1 MCGIAGFTRT
11 DNSRYPA
18 EEVLDN
24 MGNAI
29 VHRGPD
35 SSGNYVD
42 DGVALRHQRL
52 SIIDLSETGHQ
63 PMFSNDERYVT
74 VYNGE
79 IYNFPELREE
89 LQKDGH
95 QFRGQ
100 SDTEVMLALYERIG
114 KAVLD
119 RLNGFY
125 ALAIWDRKDKTLFLA
140 RDRLGK
146 KPLYYSFINGQLIF
160 ASEIKAILQ
169 VPGVQR
175 DIDNEALVDFFHY
188 QYVPDTKC
196 IFSSMEK
203 LPAGHW
209 MELKDGKLEVK
220 QYWDISFADKTD
232 ENNEQIQDTLLE
244 NLDQSVQS
252 RMVSDV
258 PLGAFLSGG
267 VDSSAI
273 VGLMANA
280 SDEPIKTC
288 SIGFDEE
295 RFNELEHSKQIAEL
309 FETNHNEYI
318 AKQNLEQD
326 FLEITRYFDEPF
338 ADASLIP
345 TYYVS
350 QLARKTVTVA
360 ISGDGGDENFAGYSK
375 YMTDY
380 RENRI
385 RNRIPA
391 SIRQNLFKSIA
402 HAIGRP
408 NNSVLRK
415 ANSLLSSL
423 AAEPDYAFFTT
434 NCFFN
439 TDLWQKIMNDD
450 FRSAVGSYDPSYYT
464 RQYYQAADTDDHL
477 HKLLYTDIKTY
488 LVGDIL
494 VKVDRMSMANSL
506 ETRAPLLDYKLMEYV
521 ATIPSHLKLH
531 DGETKFILKKTLEKL
546 LPHDIL
552 YRKKMGF
559 SIPLAEW
566 LSNEFNNLFEDTVL
580 ASESGVANYFDTSV
594 IRKLWQAHLSG
605 NHNHS
610 DELWSLLIFETWWR
624 NYAA

>member
-11 DNSRYPA
+11 ESSRYPA
-18 EEVLDN
+18 DEVLDK

-29 VHRGPD
+29 LHRGPD

-42 DGVALRHQRL
+42 DHVALRHQRL
-52 SIIDLSETGHQ
+52 SIIDLSATGHQ
-63 PMFSNDERYVT
+63 PMFSNDKRYVT

-89 LQKDGH
+89 LQRDGH

-100 SDTEVMLALYERIG
+100 SDTEVLLALYERIG

-119 RLNGFY
+119 RINGFY
-125 ALAIWDRKDKTLFLA
+125 ALAIWDTVEKSLFLA

-146 KPLYYSFINGQLIF
+146 KPLYYSFNNGQLVF
-160 ASEIKAILQ
+160 ASEIKAMLQ
-169 VPGVQR
+169 VPGMQR
-175 DIDNEALVDFFHY
+175 DIDQQAMVDFFHY

-196 IFSSMEK
+196 IFSNMNK

-209 MELKDGKLEVK
+209 MELKNGKLEVK
-220 QYWDISFADKTD
+220 QYWDISFSGETSETEEEITA
-232 ENNEQIQDTLLE
+232 TLLE
-244 NLDQSVQS
+244 SLDKSVRS
-252 RMVSDV
+252 RMISDV

-280 SDEPIKTC
+280 AKEPIKTC

-295 RFNELEHSKQIAEL
+295 RFNELEHSKKIAEQ
-309 FETNHNEYI
+309 FDTNHNEYI
-318 AKQNLEQD
+318 AKQNLEND
-326 FLEITRYFDEPF
+326 FLEIARYFDEPF

-375 YMTDY
+375 YMTDFQ
-380 RENRI
+380 ENRI
-385 RNRIPA
+385 RNKIPPLL
-391 SIRQNLFKSIA
+391 RRTLFKSMA
-402 HAIGRP
+402 NMIGRP
-408 NNSVLRK
+408 NNTLLRK
-415 ANSLLSSL
+415 ANSLLSTL
-423 AAEPDYAFFTT
+423 AAEPDQAFFST

-439 TDLWQKIMNDD
+439 ADLWQKIINDD
-450 FRSAVGSYDPSYYT
+450 LRSATANYDPSEYT

-477 HKLLYTDIKTY
+477 AKLLYTDIKTY

-506 ETRAPLLDYKLMEYV
+506 ETRAPLLDYKMMEYV
-521 ATIPSHLKLH
+521 ATIPSSLKLH
-531 DGETKFILKKTLEKL
+531 DGETKYILKKSLEKL
-546 LPHDIL
+546 LPNDIL

-559 SIPLAEW
+559 SIPLADW
-566 LSNEFNNLFEDTVL
+566 LTHEFNNLFEEYVL
-580 ASESGVANYFDTSV
+580 ASNAGIANYFDPKMVKS
-594 IRKLWQAHLSG
+594 IWQAHLSG
-605 NHNHS
+605 NHNYS

-624 NYAA
+624 NYAS

>member
-11 DNSRYPA
+11 ESSRYPA
-18 EEVLDN
+18 DEVLDK

-29 VHRGPD
+29 LHRGPD

-42 DGVALRHQRL
+42 DHVALRHQRL
-52 SIIDLSETGHQ
+52 SIIDLSATGHQ
-63 PMFSNDERYVT
+63 PMFSNDKRYVT

-89 LQKDGH
+89 LQRDGH

-100 SDTEVMLALYERIG
+100 SDTEVLLALYERIG

-119 RLNGFY
+119 RINGFY
-125 ALAIWDRKDKTLFLA
+125 ALAIWDTVEKSLFLA

-146 KPLYYSFINGQLIF
+146 KPLYYSFNNGQLVF
-160 ASEIKAILQ
+160 ASEIKAMLQ
-169 VPGVQR
+169 VPGMQR
-175 DIDNEALVDFFHY
+175 DIDQEALVDFFHY

-196 IFSSMEK
+196 IFSNMNK

-209 MELKDGKLEVK
+209 MELKNGKLEVK
-220 QYWDISFADKTD
+220 QYWDISFSGETSETEEEITA
-232 ENNEQIQDTLLE
+232 TLLE
-244 NLDQSVQS
+244 SLDKSVRS
-252 RMVSDV
+252 RMISDV

-280 SDEPIKTC
+280 AKEPIKTC

-295 RFNELEHSKQIAEL
+295 RFNELEHSKKIAEQ
-309 FETNHNEYI
+309 FDTNHNEYI
-318 AKQNLEQD
+318 AKQNLEND
-326 FLEITRYFDEPF
+326 FLEIARYFDEPF

-375 YMTDY
+375 YMTDFQ
-380 RENRI
+380 ENRI
-385 RNRIPA
+385 RNKIPPLL
-391 SIRQNLFKSIA
+391 RRTLFKSMA
-402 HAIGRP
+402 NMIGRP
-408 NNSVLRK
+408 NNTLLRK
-415 ANSLLSSL
+415 ANSLLSTL
-423 AAEPDYAFFTT
+423 AAEPDQAFFTT

-439 TDLWQKIMNDD
+439 ADLWQKIINDD
-450 FRSAVGSYDPSYYT
+450 LRSATANYDPSEYT

-477 HKLLYTDIKTY
+477 AKLLYTDIKTY

-506 ETRAPLLDYKLMEYV
+506 ETRAPLLDYKMMEYV
-521 ATIPSHLKLH
+521 ATIPSSLKLH
-531 DGETKFILKKTLEKL
+531 DGETKYILKKSLEKL
-546 LPHDIL
+546 LPNDIL

-559 SIPLAEW
+559 SIPLADW
-566 LSNEFNNLFEDTVL
+566 LTHEFNNLFEEYVL
-580 ASESGVANYFDTSV
+580 ASNAGIANYFDPKMVQS
-594 IRKLWQAHLSG
+594 IWQAHLSG
-605 NHNHS
+605 NHNYS

-624 NYAA
+624 NYAS

>member
-11 DNSRYPA
+11 ENSRYPA
-18 EEVLDN
+18 DAVLDK

-42 DGVALRHQRL
+42 DHVALRHQRL
-52 SIIDLSETGHQ
+52 SIIDLSSTGHQ
-63 PMFSNDERYVT
+63 PMFSNDQRYVT

-89 LQKDGH
+89 LQRDGH

-100 SDTEVMLALYERIG
+100 SDTEVLLALYERIG

-119 RLNGFY
+119 RINGFY
-125 ALAIWDRKDKTLFLA
+125 ALAIWDTVDQTLFLA

-146 KPLYYSFINGQLIF
+146 KPLYYSFTNGQLVF
-160 ASEIKAILQ
+160 ASEIKAMLQ
-169 VPGVQR
+169 VPGMQR
-175 DIDNEALVDFFHY
+175 DIDQEALVDFFHY

-196 IFSSMEK
+196 IFSNMNK

-209 MELKDGKLEVK
+209 MELKNGKLEIK
-220 QYWDISFADKTD
+220 QYWDLSFSDESKASEEEISATLL
-232 ENNEQIQDTLLE
+232 DTL
-244 NLDQSVQS
+244 DKSVKS
-252 RMVSDV
+252 RMISDV

-280 SDEPIKTC
+280 ASEPIKTC

-295 RFNELEHSKQIAEL
+295 RFNELEHSKKIADQ
-309 FETNHNEYI
+309 FGTNHNEYI
-318 AKQNLEQD
+318 ARQNLEND
-326 FLEITRYFDEPF
+326 FLKITRYFDEPF

-375 YMTDY
+375 YLTDFQ
-380 RENRI
+380 ENRL
-385 RNRIPA
+385 RNKIPPVL
-391 SIRQNLFKSIA
+391 RRTLFKSMA
-402 HAIGRP
+402 NMIGRP
-408 NNSVLRK
+408 NNTLLRK
-415 ANSLLSSL
+415 ANSLLSTL
-423 AAEPDYAFFTT
+423 AAEPDQAFFTT
-434 NCFFN
+434 NSFFN
-439 TDLWQKIMNDD
+439 ADLWQKIINDD
-450 FRSAVGSYDPSYYT
+450 LRSATSHYDPSEYT
-464 RQYYQAADTDDHL
+464 RQYYRSADTDDHL
-477 HKLLYTDIKTY
+477 AKLLYTDIKTY

-506 ETRAPLLDYKLMEYV
+506 ETRAPLLDYEMMEYV
-521 ATIPSHLKLH
+521 ATIPSNLKLH
-531 DGETKFILKKTLEKL
+531 NGETKYILKKSLEKL
-546 LPHDIL
+546 LPNDIL

-559 SIPLAEW
+559 SIPLADW
-566 LSNEFNNLFEDTVL
+566 LTHEFNNLFEEYVL
-580 ASESGVANYFDTSV
+580 ASDAGIANYFDPKMV
-594 IRKLWQAHLSG
+594 KNIWQAHLSG
-605 NHNHS
+605 NHNYS

>member
-11 DNSRYPA
+11 DSTRYPA

-29 VHRGPD
+29 LHRGPD
-35 SSGNYVD
+35 ASGNYVD
-42 DGVALRHQRL
+42 DDVALRHQRL

-89 LQKDGH
+89 LQRDGH

-100 SDTEVMLALYERIG
+100 SDTEVLLALYERIG

-119 RLNGFY
+119 RINGFY
-125 ALAIWDRKDKTLFLA
+125 ALAIWDRVEKTLFLA

-146 KPLYYSFINGQLIF
+146 KPLYYSFNNGQLVF

-169 VPGVQR
+169 VPGMQR
-175 DIDNEALVDFFHY
+175 EIDKEALVDFFHY

-196 IFSSMEK
+196 IFSNMEK

-209 MELKDGKLEVK
+209 MELKNGKLEVR
-220 QYWDISFADKTD
+220 QYWDISFAGKTAKS
-232 ENNEQIQDTLLE
+232 EEEITSTLLK

-280 SDEPIKTC
+280 SNEPIKTC

-295 RFNELEHSKQIAEL
+295 RFNELEHSKKIAEQ
-309 FETNHNEYI
+309 FGTNHKEYI
-318 AKQNLEQD
+318 ARQNLEQD
-326 FLEITRYFDEPF
+326 FLKITGFFDEPF

-350 QLARKTVTVA
+350 ELARKTVTVA

-375 YMTDY
+375 YLTDY

-385 RNRIPA
+385 RNKIPA
-391 SIRQNLFKSIA
+391 VLRRSVLKSLA
-402 HAIGRP
+402 EMIGRP

-415 ANSLLSSL
+415 ANSLLSTL

-439 TDLWQKIMNDD
+439 ADLWQKIINDD
-450 FRSAVGSYDPSYYT
+450 LRGAVDGYDPSEYT
-464 RQYYQAADTDDHL
+464 RQYYRSADTDDHL
-477 HKLLYTDIKTY
+477 QKLLYTDIKTY

-521 ATIPSHLKLH
+521 ATIPANLKLR
-531 DGETKFILKKTLEKL
+531 DNETKYILKKSLEKL
-546 LPHDIL
+546 LPDDIL

-566 LSNEFNNLFEDTVL
+566 LTNEFNNLFEDTVL
-580 ASESGVANYFDTSV
+580 ASDSGISNYFDTDM
-594 IRKLWQAHLSG
+594 IKNTWQAHLAG

-610 DELWSLLIFETWWR
+610 DELWSMLIFETWWR